1 MAFFPRR
8 GVARRYDAA
17 GRVVEEWPEMLPRN
31 GCAWLVGLCMASMLV
46 AGCSR
51 SEAVSPPRPA
61 ADVLLGRPW
70 TGPAKPVP
78 RDAEGRPLL
87 TGYWKLLRELGKP
100 DGNLGKDRPG
110 FQLPYSEAGR
120 RMLEFNR
127 TQTIDPEA
135 RCLISGNP
143 RLTTSVLPFE
153 ILHTP
158 KRLAFFYYLGWHRWV
173 WLDGRDLEDDPDP
186 RYLGNNV
193 GHWEGDTLVVRAN
206 GFKDSADGRFWLDDN
221 ANPQSSAA
229 TIEERWRRPDFHHL
243 EVTLTYDDPVYYTEP
258 VTYTRRWVLANPG
271 ETLPE
276 FSCEWNTPWLVG
288 HLEPG
293 PGPIGLDG
301 NRGFGPDGEVVP
313 ELPLGAVD
321 GSDSRGTGY
330 WLYRRNKPKS
340 SDPPPEALAGSGTG
354 PRTE

>member
-1 MAFFPRR
+1 M
-8 GVARRYDAA
+8 RRYDAVSFTSWDSKEMA
-17 GRVVEEWPEMLPRN
+17 AVRGR
-31 GCAWLVGLCMASMLV
+31 AWLAGLCLASTLV
-46 AGCSR
+46 AGCGR
-51 SEAVSPPRPA
+51 TEAVGQQPSA

-70 TGPAKPVP
+70 TGATRPTP
-78 RDAEGRPLL
+78 RDAEGRPLF
-87 TGYWKLLRELGKP
+87 TGYWKLLREEGKP

-110 FQLPYSEAGR
+110 FQLPYSQAGR
-120 RMLEFNR
+120 QMLEFNR

-173 WLDGRDLEDDPDP
+173 WLDGREPEEDPDP

-193 GHWEGDTLVVRAN
+193 GHWEGDTLVIHSH
-206 GFKDSADGRFWLDDN
+206 GFKDSADGKFWLDDN

-229 TIEERWRRPDFHHL
+229 TIVERWTRPDYHHL
-243 EVTLTYDDPVYYTEP
+243 QVALTYTDPVYYTEP
-258 VTYTRRWVLANPG
+258 IEYSRRWVLAAPG

-276 FSCEWNTPWLVG
+276 FSCEWNTPWVLQ

-293 PGPIGLDG
+293 PGRIGPDG

-313 ELPLGAVD
+313 DLPLGAVD
-321 GSDSRGTGY
+321 GRDSRGTGY
-330 WLYRRNKPKS
+330 WLYRRNKPKP
-340 SDPPPEALAGSGTG
+340 SDPPPELAAGAGA
-354 PRTE
+354 PVE